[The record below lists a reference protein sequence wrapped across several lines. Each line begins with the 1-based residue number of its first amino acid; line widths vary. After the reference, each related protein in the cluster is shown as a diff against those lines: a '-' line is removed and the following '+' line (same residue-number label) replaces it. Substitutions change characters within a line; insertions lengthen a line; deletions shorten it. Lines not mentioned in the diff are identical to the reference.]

1 MNTDTALPST
11 STPSP
16 ANIQL
21 MQLTTA
27 CWTSR
32 CLHVIAELGIADLI
46 GDQPQSTDALA
57 KSTGTQPQPLY
68 RVLRLL
74 ASVGIFEW
82 KHGVWHHTDASR
94 FLRSDHPESLRDY
107 VRMLG
112 LPAFWS
118 AFGYLDHSLRTGK
131 SAFAKHH
138 PEGVF
143 GYLASHPEESRIF
156 DAAMTSKSHR
166 DIAAILPAYD
176 FSRFGT
182 IADIAGGRGHL
193 LRAILKSSP
202 KTQGILFDQP
212 HVVAGV
218 TPEKGE
224 KLAMVGGDFF
234 ADAMPRADA
243 YLLMNV
249 IHDWPDAESIKNPV
263 RHPARHA
270 ASCPSAD
277 YRDRCPTYAWA
288 ASLEGTRHCNDG
300 TPRWHGAHSGGIRRV
315 GFKIC
320 SSIGACCANHE
331 PIFNPGNGRRLKA
344 QRLRQNCLPGR

>member
-1 MNTDTALPST
+1 MDTDTALPST
-11 STPSP
+11 STLSP

-57 KSTGTQPQPLY
+57 KSAGTQPQPLY

-143 GYLASHPEESRIF
+143 GYLVSHPEESRIF

-212 HVVAGV
+212 RS
-218 TPEKGE
+218 EE
-224 KLAMVGGDFF
+224 
-234 ADAMPRADA
+234 
-243 YLLMNV
+243 
-249 IHDWPDAESIKNPV
+249 
-263 RHPARHA
+263 
-270 ASCPSAD
+270 
-277 YRDRCPTYAWA
+277 
-288 ASLEGTRHCNDG
+288 
-300 TPRWHGAHSGGIRRV
+300 RRV
-315 GFKIC
+315 GKEC
-320 SSIGACCANHE
+320 RT
-331 PIFNPGNGRRLKA
+331 RRWPDH
-344 QRLRQNCLPGR
+344 QNEKKER

>member
-1 MNTDTALPST
+1 MNTGTALPNA

-27 CWTSR
+27 YWTSR

-46 GDQPQSTDALA
+46 GDQPKSTDALA
-57 KSTGTQPQPLY
+57 KSAGTQPQPLY

-82 KHGVWHHTDASR
+82 KDGGWRHTDASR

-118 AFGYLDHSLRTGK
+118 AFADLDHSLRTGK

-138 PEGVF
+138 PDGIF
-143 GYLASHPEESRIF
+143 AYLVSHPEESRIF
-156 DAAMTSKSHR
+156 DGAMTSKSHR

-193 LRAILKSSP
+193 LRAILKGAP
-202 KTQGILFDQP
+202 KTQG
-212 HVVAGV
+212 
-218 TPEKGE
+218 T
-224 KLAMVGGDFF
+224 
-234 ADAMPRADA
+234 
-243 YLLMNV
+243 
-249 IHDWPDAESIKNPV
+249 
-263 RHPARHA
+263 
-270 ASCPSAD
+270 
-277 YRDRCPTYAWA
+277 
-288 ASLEGTRHCNDG
+288 
-300 TPRWHGAHSGGIRRV
+300 
-315 GFKIC
+315 
-320 SSIGACCANHE
+320 SSISHTW
-331 PIFNPGNGRRLKA
+331 
-344 QRLRQNCLPGR
+344 